1 MKNNFK
7 RILSLVLVVCT
18 LVCGIAVFTGC
29 KGNDPDT
36 PAPGTGEYVYKDAVV
51 AVSANWNPHTYQT
64 NDESYPIDFITS
76 GLYTFVFNDAL
87 NPVEGKDP
95 FQGYKIVPEMAA
107 DFPIDV
113 TEAVKA
119 AHPEYNIPE
128 SATAGY
134 AYEIKLNP
142 NAKWENGD
150 PITAETYVYSM
161 KMLLDPNY
169 KNYRG
174 VDYFDG
180 DFSIANAKN
189 YYYQGDH
196 NFNDVNGGLDTF
208 VKGEDGNYYSQ
219 AGFPIFVAVDIK
231 ISYFSG
237 KNSLADYVNAYG
249 AQYFDVTNWAA
260 LNALKTSEG
269 VVPLNDTTY
278 GYLKTLITGN
288 EAWGEDE
295 SYLPNYLVER
305 YVYADNYSFDNV
317 GIFQTNEEDDYS
329 ITIVLGKSLAGFN
342 LLYNLSGNWIV
353 YQPYYDLLMKPI
365 PNTEAYATTYNTSVA
380 STMSYG
386 PYKLVSYE
394 LDKSMRFVK
403 NENWFGYTDGKHKYV
418 DPVDGNTYDM
428 YQTTEIYCQK
438 VKEADTRKMMFLKGQ
453 LMGYGLQAADFAEYR
468 DSDRCYATP
477 SETIFFFVFNGNLE
491 KIQEREK
498 ADDFDKTTKD
508 LETMT
513 INEFR
518 RAWAVSFDKEA
529 FCAAI
534 SPSRSGGYGII
545 GESYIY
551 DPETGARYRD
561 TDQAKKALCE
571 FYSVDYTKFESL
583 DAAVDSI
590 TGYDVTTAKQLY
602 TEAYAIAIEKGY
614 ITDND
619 NDGISDQTVEVVYSS
634 SEVTTFITN
643 TINYFNEKLNEVTAG
658 TPFAGKIK
666 MVDAG
671 DQGDPAW
678 SDNLKAG
685 ITDTCLCGWSGSAL
699 NPFGLTDLY
708 TNPAKQYDAGWFDA
722 TSVDLTLTIEGE
734 EITMNLKQ
742 WSDALNGATVTL
754 GEGDDA
760 KEYCFGD
767 GIADV
772 EVRLDILA
780 AIETEILK
788 TYDYI
793 PMLQDAGMSLLSK
806 QVYYVV
812 EEYNPIMGRGGI
824 RYMRY
829 NYDEAEWAKYVAD
842 QGGELDY

>member
-1 MKNNFK
+1 M
-7 RILSLVLVVCT
+7 
-18 LVCGIAVFTGC
+18 
-29 KGNDPDT
+29 
-36 PAPGTGEYVYKDAVV
+36 
-51 AVSANWNPHTYQT
+51 
-64 NDESYPIDFITS
+64 
-76 GLYTFVFNDAL
+76 
-87 NPVEGKDP
+87 
-95 FQGYKIVPEMAA
+95 
-107 DFPIDV
+107 
-113 TEAVKA
+113 
-119 AHPEYNIPE
+119 
-128 SATAGY
+128 
-134 AYEIKLNP
+134 
-142 NAKWENGD
+142 
-150 PITAETYVYSM
+150 
-161 KMLLDPNY
+161 
-169 KNYRG
+169 
-174 VDYFDG
+174 
-180 DFSIANAKN
+180 
-189 YYYQGDH
+189 
-196 NFNDVNGGLDTF
+196 
-208 VKGEDGNYYSQ
+208 
-219 AGFPIFVAVDIK
+219 
-231 ISYFSG
+231 
-237 KNSLADYVNAYG
+237 
-249 AQYFDVTNWAA
+249 
-260 LNALKTSEG
+260 
-269 VVPLNDTTY
+269 
-278 GYLKTLITGN
+278 
-288 EAWGEDE
+288 
-295 SYLPNYLVER
+295 
-305 YVYADNYSFDNV
+305 
-317 GIFQTNEEDDYS
+317 
-329 ITIVLGKSLAGFN
+329 
-342 LLYNLSGNWIV
+342 
-353 YQPYYDLLMKPI
+353 
-365 PNTEAYATTYNTSVA
+365 
-380 STMSYG
+380 
-386 PYKLVSYE
+386 
-394 LDKSMRFVK
+394 
-403 NENWFGYTDGKHKYV
+403 
-418 DPVDGNTYDM
+418 
-428 YQTTEIYCQK
+428 
-438 VKEADTRKMMFLKGQ
+438 
-453 LMGYGLQAADFAEYR
+453 
-468 DSDRCYATP
+468 YATP

-491 KIQEREK
+491 KIQEREA
-498 ADDFDKTTKD
+498 ADDFDKATKD

-571 FYSVDYTKFESL
+571 FYSVDVTKFESL

-602 TEAYAIAIEKGY
+602 TEAYAKAIEYGY
-614 ITDND
+614 ITDTN
-619 NDGISDQTVEVVYSS
+619 NDGISDQTIEVVYSS

-708 TNPAKQYDAGWFDA
+708 TNPEKQYDAGWFV
-722 TSVDLTLTIEGE
+722 SEKVQLTLTIEGE

-742 WSDALNGATVTL
+742 WSDALNGATVKI
-754 GEGDDA
+754 GD

-767 GIADV
+767 GIADI

-788 TYDYI
+788 TYNYI

-824 RYMRY
+824 RYMKY